1 MPKTIEQ
8 KLLNFINFYSLL
20 PEGSRILLAVS
31 GGADSVGLVE
41 ILVSLKSSGKIN
53 ADFHIAHINHLLRAG
68 DSFQDEEFVN
78 ILAQK
83 HNLPITVEQIDVKKY
98 AAEKKLSIETAAREL
113 RIDALCRIAKQNNCA
128 AIATAHH
135 KNDNAET
142 VIHRLSRGTGFKGL
156 CGIRPKTALNGTV
169 FIRPMLRLCRS
180 EIETYLS
187 SQNIK
192 WQTDRTN
199 IDCRFTRNRIRYK
212 LLPMLQKQSQDNL
225 TEMLFELSQKTLKLY
240 EKIEKQAQS
249 AATDPAEFN
258 DYHPLLQ
265 IEIVQ
270 KLLQQTG
277 IGLQKFT
284 NSHYNKILKFIKQ
297 GKTGK
302 SLHLP
307 SGAIIQKEQIGFY
320 IGRAQSKPQ
329 KAAQLQLPI
338 PGKVCFADW
347 IIETAVVPADEIT
360 IQTVKSKKDNFI
372 EWFDLENL
380 NPPLFVRFR
389 RDGDKFQPFGLGASK
404 KVGKFIT
411 SAKIDFSLQNKLF
424 IIQDNQKILWLV
436 PARRS
441 NEAKVMDK
449 NRTLL
454 KIKVSPKNSL

>member
-53 ADFHIAHINHLLRAG
+53 ANFHIAHINHLLR
-68 DSFQDEEFVN
+68 DNESFQDEEFVN
-78 ILAQK
+78 NLVQK

-98 AAEKKLSIETAAREL
+98 ATEKKLSIETAARQL
-113 RIDALCRIAKQNNCA
+113 RIDALCRIAKQNNCS

-169 FIRPMLRLCRS
+169 FIRPMLCLCRS

-199 IDCRFTRNRIRYK
+199 IDCRFTRNRIRHK
-212 LLPMLQKQSQDNL
+212 LLPLLQKQLQDNL
-225 TEMLFELSQKTLKLY
+225 TEMLFELSQKSLKLY
-240 EKIEKQAQS
+240 EKIEKQALS
-249 AATDPAEFN
+249 AATDPVEFN
-258 DYHPLLQ
+258 DYHPLPQ

-270 KLLQQTG
+270 KLLQQAG

-284 NSHYNKILKFIKQ
+284 NSHYDRILKFIRQ
-297 GKTGK
+297 GKTGE

-307 SGAIIQKEQIGFY
+307 SGAIIQKEQTGFY
-320 IGRAQSKPQ
+320 IGPPQSKPQ
-329 KAAQLQLPI
+329 KAAQIQLPI

-347 IIETAVVPADEIT
+347 IIETTVIPADEIN
-360 IQTVKSKKDNFI
+360 IQAVKNKKDNFI
-372 EWFDLENL
+372 EWFDFEKL

-424 IIQDNQKILWLV
+424 IIQDSQKILWLAPV
-436 PARRS
+436 RRS
-441 NEAKVMDK
+441 AQAAITDQSKS
-449 NRTLL
+449 LL
-454 KIKVSPKNSL
+454 QVKIFKSSC